1 MLYPEILIAGCGN
14 PLFGDDGFGP
24 AVIEELQKSALPENV
39 RAIDA
44 GLSGPAY
51 VFPLLDPAVTKKLI
65 VVDIA
70 DFGAKPGAVT
80 RLRIEDLP
88 EGCSRDLHPGSVME
102 SLRKIEGR
110 IAIIIIGCQPK
121 RVPYPEMEI
130 GFSDEVRVAVSR
142 TVRML
147 LDSVWQEYG
156 AKSLCSRE
164 KPQPALE
171 QPYAQY
177 RNYRVKT
184 E

>member
-39 RAIDA
+39 RVIDA

-65 VVDIA
+65 VVDIT

-88 EGCSRDLHPGSVME
+88 EGGCRDLHPGSVMG

-110 IAIIIIGCQPK
+110 IAITIIGCQPK

-130 GFSDEVRVAVSR
+130 GLSGEVREAVPH
-142 TVRML
+142 TVRL
-147 LDSVWQEYG
+147 LVDSIWEDYG
-156 AKSLCSRE
+156 AKTLCSRGE
-164 KPQPALE
+164 TLPVHE
-171 QPYAQY
+171 QPQAPYLKC
-177 RNYRVKT
+177 RVKAV
-184 E
+184 